1 MILSASGRERDV
13 REVRYPDPRSV
24 VTARTVIEQ
33 ALTALRTVRFP
44 DDVARPMRDTAVEID
59 RAWQKTV
66 FVAGLDGNLVARSE
80 LVNTLVGER
89 VLDPHRRALGAAP
102 LRLKR
107 GPVMRYRVVRMD
119 DTTDDKQAP
128 DPEPRDDDAER
139 EQRAS
144 EARDE
149 LGTHETALATIE
161 HKLPLVVR
169 ERPPV
174 WGFWLWPIRWLL
186 GFLNRRAM
194 SSWRVTK
201 QLVADAKRKLA
212 AIDEFRLQRDER
224 ERAAREKFYSELRLL
239 CGGGPEGNGV
249 REVELTIDRALP
261 ERVEL
266 VELMG
271 ALRASAEFDAV
282 LVVERDGLYAPNPG
296 GDKVK
301 LGPLSETIPDLPTVL
316 ERARALTLARR
327 AITKLATARTDIEQQ
342 IDQVERQFQERIQK
356 VAKLALPID
365 IARFRDS
372 QLARM
377 KPTLAASVNAV
388 MEHAA
393 VHMGTELANLGTEW
407 MAAIQNA
414 TTSDE
419 LKAAVAKIE
428 DWPTSAMRIAEEVRV
443 LVIGGA
449 GGLARDLYAETVS
462 PLRAHGL
469 PEEHLKTPRRAPTV
483 SPVTILDSLANPTSF
498 TLGGNWFAGLF
509 KSFDAKKA
517 DIREKVH
524 ARIERIRD
532 VAAAE
537 LLDAEPELHA
547 SVTHSL
553 AAQLDT
559 AIEAQQT
566 WHQQVLEQ
574 EHAAIGKEREKL
586 MPLMRSGDAIVK
598 ASNQLVQVVNALQAE
613 RPAVAAAAVAA
624 AS

>member
-1 MILSASGRERDV
+1 M
-13 REVRYPDPRSV
+13 
-24 VTARTVIEQ
+24 
-33 ALTALRTVRFP
+33 
-44 DDVARPMRDTAVEID
+44 EID
-59 RAWQKTV
+59 RSWQRTV

-89 VLDPHRRALGAAP
+89 VLDPYRRALGAAP

-107 GPVMRYRVVRMD
+107 GSVMRYRVVRMD
-119 DTTDDKQAP
+119 DTTDEKLAP
-128 DPEPRDDDAER
+128 DPESRDGDAER

-161 HKLPLVVR
+161 NKLPLIVR
-169 ERPPV
+169 ERPPI
-174 WGFWLWPIRWLL
+174 WGFWLWPLRWLL
-186 GFLNRRAM
+186 GFLHRRTT

-212 AIDEFRLQRDER
+212 SIDEFKLKREER
-224 ERAAREKFYSELRLL
+224 ERAARETYYSELRLL

-271 ALRASAEFDAV
+271 ELRASADIDAV

-296 GDKVK
+296 GDKVM
-301 LGPLSETIPDLPTVL
+301 LGPLSETIPDLPAVL

-327 AITKLATARTDIEQQ
+327 AIAKLATARTDIEQQ
-342 IDQVERQFQERIQK
+342 VDQVERKFQERIQK
-356 VAKLALPID
+356 LAKLALPID
-365 IARFRDS
+365 LARFRAA
-372 QLARM
+372 QLDRM
-377 KPTLAASVNAV
+377 RPMLRASVNAV

-428 DWPTSAMRIAEEVRV
+428 GWPTSAMRIAEEVRV
-443 LVIGGA
+443 LVMGGA
-449 GGLARDLYAETVS
+449 GGIARDLYAETVS

-469 PEEHLKTPRRAPTV
+469 PEDHLKTPRRAPTV
-483 SPVTILDSLANPTSF
+483 APVTILDSLANPTSF

-524 ARIERIRD
+524 ARIEKIRD

-537 LLDAEPELHA
+537 LLNAEPELHGA
-547 SVTHSL
+547 VIITL
-553 AAQLDT
+553 GAQLDT
-559 AIEAQQT
+559 AIEAQQA
-566 WHQQVLEQ
+566 WHQKALEE

-586 MPLMRSGDAIVK
+586 MPLMRSGDALTK
-598 ASNQLVQVVNALQAE
+598 ASNQLVHAVNALQAE